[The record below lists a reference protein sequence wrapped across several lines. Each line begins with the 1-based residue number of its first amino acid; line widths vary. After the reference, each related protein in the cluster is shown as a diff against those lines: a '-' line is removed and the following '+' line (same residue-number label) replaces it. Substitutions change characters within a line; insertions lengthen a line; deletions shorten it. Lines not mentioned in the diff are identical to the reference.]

1 MYAPDFAKKWPKT
14 SERASTQIKYSHEGG
29 YYEWDFEVIGPR
41 DHLSH
46 IQQSMGKFGACGS
59 QEDKFDFCSQWKKN

>member
-1 MYAPDFAKKWPKT
+1 M
-14 SERASTQIKYSHEGG
+14 QMKYSHKRGCYEG
-29 YYEWDFEVIGPR
+29 YFEVIRPR

-59 QEDKFDFCSQWKKN
+59 QEDKFDSYSQ